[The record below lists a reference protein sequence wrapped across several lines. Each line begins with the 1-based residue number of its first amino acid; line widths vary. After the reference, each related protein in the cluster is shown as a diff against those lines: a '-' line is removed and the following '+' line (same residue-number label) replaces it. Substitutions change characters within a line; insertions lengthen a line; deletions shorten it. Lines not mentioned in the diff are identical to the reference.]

1 MKIKTA
7 MLLLRL
13 EFKRKAGKDMLNMWC
28 WTLDHSWQALPRLI
42 FCLQTSQVPRHVVL
56 FWTPLNSPSRQLR
69 LLQRAA
75 AVSLNG
81 SKCCHCRLPY
91 CLTFCFLPLFHICPA
106 RSRLRGFRWTL
117 IFKELKERMRFE
129 VVSRV
134 LKFFFLIPRFK
145 DLNELHTT
153 HFSLKRNDTIMN
165 NLAPITKR
173 AGGAERRK
181 CHVLHTVTIYSRW
194 TAENWVLIPCFSR
207 NHLFVPKLLHE
218 AHTNAAKL
226 PTEVKRMAPKSMTVR
241 RSKHDKSQ
249 DGQLKSS
256 ETCPFNMATQ
266 IMYKALSTMLYALK
280 VIVTA
285 ATVLRCVH
293 WLVCFIPQ
301 VKTGMNKMA
310 APTNTGTASCTWKVT
325 VAVTFDKRTT
335 TQHSMPRITSTLPAN
350 SLGLVSFSCQN
361 EFCDVLSKHIPKRPA
376 RPKEREGCALPGKK
390 GQEGSRKG
398 TPVAH
403 GRLVTAGCSGS
414 SSTTFSVAS
423 DPAVAVGF

>member
-81 SKCCHCRLPY
+81 LKCCHCRLPY

-181 CHVLHTVTIYSRW
+181 CHVLHTVTVF
-194 TAENWVLIPCFSR
+194 T
-207 NHLFVPKLLHE
+207 
-218 AHTNAAKL
+218 
-226 PTEVKRMAPKSMTVR
+226 
-241 RSKHDKSQ
+241 Q
-249 DGQLKSS
+249 GGQLRIESWSHVSLVITCLCRSFYMKHTQMLPNCLLKSK
-256 ETCPFNMATQ
+256 EWHPKAWLYGDQNMTKVK
-266 IMYKALSTMLYALK
+266 MGSLK
-280 VIVTA
+280 VQKHAHSIWPLKLCTKPC
-285 ATVLRCVH
+285 RQ
-293 WLVCFIPQ
+293 CFMLWKWSWQQPQ
-301 VKTGMNKMA
+301 C
-310 APTNTGTASCTWKVT
+310 S
-325 VAVTFDKRTT
+325 
-335 TQHSMPRITSTLPAN
+335 
-350 SLGLVSFSCQN
+350 
-361 EFCDVLSKHIPKRPA
+361 DVFI
-376 RPKEREGCALPGKK
+376 G
-390 GQEGSRKG
+390 
-398 TPVAH
+398 
-403 GRLVTAGCSGS
+403 
-414 SSTTFSVAS
+414 
-423 DPAVAVGF
+423 